1 MASSDKYCWT
11 HKSMRNI
18 LRVYLELMAKK
29 QIKIELNVF
38 STSRILN
45 YHLIK
50 LI

>member
-18 LRVYLELMAKK
+18 LRVYLELIMKN
-29 QIKIELNVF
+29 QIKIGLNAF
-38 STSRILN
+38 SDL
-45 YHLIK
+45 LIEK

>member
-18 LRVYLELMAKK
+18 LRVYLELIMKN
-29 QIKIELNVF
+29 QIKIGLNAF
-38 STSRILN
+38 CISDL
-45 YHLIK
+45 LIEK